1 MSVDKE
7 LKQIVK
13 ASEQPKKED
22 VTYEFNPEGLQVKT
36 VHPAIDV
43 MNDALYVGMHLPA
56 KLSDG
61 EEKEALFLLRT
72 QCSGIEVVGA
82 SKTELKARGWRL
94 STHQMFIPAR
104 WSLNSIKTFIA
115 GSQTPNKQEVLNAVL
130 NAFTRYIEY
139 PDPRFYVFVT
149 LWSIGT
155 YFHVLFNSFPYLY
168 VGGIKRCGKTKTLM
182 LIFCIGFNA
191 RLSTSIK
198 TASLFRMIQSLRCS
212 LLMDET
218 ERLRSAEREEEFRAC
233 LLNGYVK
240 GLTATR
246 THKDTLIPEEFEVY
260 SPKAIANIQGLENV
274 LEDRCITFIMKRAL
288 NKEISNRE
296 VDIQAEEWQ
305 RLRDQLYPLLFTY
318 WREVKETYDNLENE
332 DGIGGRE
339 WQLWRPI
346 LALAKF
352 FGEETYK
359 QMKDLASEKIKEKA
373 SEDVAEVGEVI
384 LAETLLELVV
394 NDDFYAVDTVRQK
407 MAEKYEQ
414 EQKWLSNDW
423 VGRALVR
430 LGFSEKRRVGRYRQY
445 KLTKKAVQILCQR
458 LGLAPH
464 APLIPLAPDTQQA
477 LSQGE
482 LTRTEESPSKV
493 CGASGTSGVSGNQP
507 CEICSSF
514 EAKMH
519 LIPNR
524 GVKWLCDR
532 CLQDYEGKV

>member
-1 MSVDKE
+1 
-7 LKQIVK
+7 
-13 ASEQPKKED
+13 
-22 VTYEFNPEGLQVKT
+22 
-36 VHPAIDV
+36 
-43 MNDALYVGMHLPA
+43 
-56 KLSDG
+56 
-61 EEKEALFLLRT
+61 
-72 QCSGIEVVGA
+72 
-82 SKTELKARGWRL
+82 
-94 STHQMFIPAR
+94 
-104 WSLNSIKTFIA
+104 
-115 GSQTPNKQEVLNAVL
+115 
-130 NAFTRYIEY
+130 
-139 PDPRFYVFVT
+139 
-149 LWSIGT
+149 
-155 YFHVLFNSFPYLY
+155 
-168 VGGIKRCGKTKTLM
+168 
-182 LIFCIGFNA
+182 
-191 RLSTSIK
+191 
-198 TASLFRMIQSLRCS
+198 
-212 LLMDET
+212 MDET
-218 ERLRSAEREEEFRAC
+218 EKLRSAEREEEFRAC

-373 SEDVAEVGEVI
+373 SEDVAEIGEVI

-394 NDDFYAVDTVRQK
+394 SDDFYAVDTVRQK

-445 KLTKKAVQILCQR
+445 KLTQKAVQNLCQR
-458 LGLAPH
+458 LGLSPH

-477 LSQGE
+477 LSQEE
-482 LTRTEESPSKV
+482 LPKTEETPSKV
-493 CGASGTSGVSGNQP
+493 CGASGASGASDNKP
-507 CEICSSF
+507 CEICGSF